1 VWSSVFLRCGPHRWL
16 CRDGTAQEEGPDGD
30 VLREK
35 ALWELLALFFVEAP
49 RAIGGVTEVPA
60 FPGCQ
65 TINTSASASKG

>member
-1 VWSSVFLRCGPHRWL
+1 MSLADNKHFIAISQVQTQAVDHIQRL

-49 RAIGGVTEVPA
+49 SAIGGVTEVHA
-60 FPGCQ
+60 L
-65 TINTSASASKG
+65 A